1 MRIANSRLEKT
12 RSAAVACLFAMF
24 AALPCAAFQKQD
36 FNADRGP
43 RPQGVLIISLQ
54 SLLTFLAGSV
64 GDHSSE
70 VMAIKLI
77 EMHGLSF
84 RPTAEDLEKLRKASA
99 SENFLKAIETAGTPV
114 PVLKQGRLVV
124 SCEPVDCEVSVSGKL
139 IGTTTR
145 GEIPW
150 ITLPEGKVIVS
161 AAKTNYDPIPG
172 KQEVSIRQNE
182 LTRIKFQFKI
192 SHAGLTE
199 TGAKLF
205 QQMRRSLRA
214 GENEAVGGAQTEQG
228 NALRTAG
235 TLYLH
240 DSAGH
245 CTVWPVVAWF
255 REGHEAR
262 FELSRLNAQLQER
275 YVLSMTATGHS
286 WDRSPP
292 AKEAH
297 ELEAG
302 IRLITDGQLPRL
314 MERLDDPGLT
324 MVAVDAPLG
333 SEVTPV
339 FRAGGGSETYLIT
352 LDAAYRPSEVKA
364 ESPGPGSGL
373 RTMYSDYVLQGSFYY
388 PKTTQIILPD
398 AVQGIEA
405 RFDTVQSVSS
415 PKSYERVSS
424 KHSKLR

>member
-1 MRIANSRLEKT
+1 MCIANRRLGKT
-12 RSAAVACLFAMF
+12 RSAAVAGLIAIFAV
-24 AALPCAAFQKQD
+24 PCAAFQKQD
-36 FNADRGP
+36 FSADRSP
-43 RPQGVLIISLQ
+43 RPQSTLTISLQ
-54 SLLTFLAGSV
+54 SLLTFLAGSG

-70 VMAIKLI
+70 AMAIKLI

-99 SENFLKAIETAGTPV
+99 SEDFLKAIETAVTPV
-114 PVLKQGRLVV
+114 PVVKQGRLAVA
-124 SCEPVDCEVSVSGKL
+124 CEPVDCEVRVSGNL

-161 AAKTNYDPIPG
+161 AAKTNYDPIQG
-172 KQEVSIRQNE
+172 KQEVLIRQNE
-182 LTRIKFQFKI
+182 LTRIKFRFKI
-192 SHAGLTE
+192 SRTVLKA

-205 QQMRRSLRA
+205 QEMRRSLHARENDA
-214 GENEAVGGAQTEQG
+214 GGGAPTEQKG
-228 NALRTAG
+228 NALRAAG

-245 CTVWPVVAWF
+245 CTLWPVAAWF
-255 REGHEAR
+255 KEGHEAR
-262 FELSRLNAQLQER
+262 FELSRLPAQLQER
-275 YVLSMTATGHS
+275 YVLTMTVTGHS

-302 IRLITDGQLPRL
+302 IHLIADAQLTRL

-324 MVAVDAPLG
+324 MEAVEAPLG
-333 SEVTPV
+333 GEVTSA
-339 FRAGGGSETYLIT
+339 FRAAGASETYLIT
-352 LDAAYRPSEVKA
+352 LDAANRPSEVKT
-364 ESPGPGSGL
+364 ESPVPGSSL
-373 RTMYSDYVLQGSFYY
+373 RMLYSDYVLQGSFYY

-398 AVQGIEA
+398 GAQGIEA
-405 RFDTVQSVSS
+405 RFDTVQIVASQN
-415 PKSYERVSS
+415 SYKQVSS
-424 KHSKLR
+424 KHAKLR

>member
-1 MRIANSRLEKT
+1 MANRRLGEM
-12 RSAAVACLFAMF
+12 RSAAVAGLLAVF
-24 AALPCAAFQKQD
+24 AALPGASFQKQD
-36 FNADRGP
+36 FSAGRDP
-43 RPQGVLIISLQ
+43 RPQSTLTISLQ
-54 SLLTFLAGSV
+54 SLLTFLSSSE

-70 VMAIKLI
+70 AMAIKLI

-84 RPTAEDLEKLRKASA
+84 RPTAADLEKLRKASA
-99 SENFLKAIETAGTPV
+99 SEVFLKAIETAGTPA
-114 PVLKQGRLVV
+114 PVVRQGRLAVG
-124 SCEPVDCEVSVSGKL
+124 CEPVDCEVSVSGNL

-161 AAKTNYDPIPG
+161 AAKTNYDPIQG
-172 KQEVSIRQNE
+172 KQEVAIRQNE

-192 SHAGLTE
+192 SPAELMA

-214 GENEAVGGAQTEQG
+214 GENEAAGGAPTEQEG
-228 NALRTAG
+228 KALRAAG
-235 TLYLH
+235 TLYLY
-240 DSAGH
+240 DSVGH
-245 CTVWPVVAWF
+245 GTLWPVAALF

-262 FELSRLNAQLQER
+262 FELSRFHAQLQER
-275 YVLSMTATGHS
+275 YVLTMTATGHS
-286 WDRSPP
+286 WDRTPP

-302 IRLITDGQLPRL
+302 IRLIADGQLPRL
-314 MERLDDPGLT
+314 MERLDDPSLT

-339 FRAGGGSETYLIT
+339 FRAGGGSQTYLIT

-373 RTMYSDYVLQGSFYY
+373 RMLYSDYVLQGSVYY

-398 AVQGIEA
+398 GAQGIEA
-405 RFDTVQSVSS
+405 RFDTVQIVSS
-415 PKSYERVSS
+415 QNSYKRVSS

>member
-1 MRIANSRLEKT
+1 MANRRLGQT
-12 RSAAVACLFAMF
+12 RSAAVAGLLAIF
-24 AALPCAAFQKQD
+24 AALPCASFQKQD
-36 FNADRGP
+36 FSEDRGS
-43 RPQGVLIISLQ
+43 RPQSTLNISLQ
-54 SLLTFLAGSV
+54 SLLTYLG
-64 GDHSSE
+64 SSE
-70 VMAIKLI
+70 GDRSSEAMAIKLI

-99 SENFLKAIETAGTPV
+99 SEDFLKAIETAGTPV
-114 PVLKQGRLVV
+114 PVVKQGRLAVG
-124 SCEPVDCEVSVSGKL
+124 CEPVDCEVWVSGNL

-161 AAKTNYDPIPG
+161 AAKANYDPIQG
-172 KQEVSIRQNE
+172 KLEVPIRQNE
-182 LTRIKFQFKI
+182 LTRIEFQFKI
-192 SHAGLTE
+192 SRAGLMA

-214 GENEAVGGAQTEQG
+214 GENDAAGGAPAEQAG
-228 NALRTAG
+228 SALRAAG

-262 FELSRLNAQLQER
+262 FELSRLRAQLQER
-275 YVLSMTATGHS
+275 YVLTTTATGHS
-286 WDRSPP
+286 WDRAPP
-292 AKEAH
+292 AKEAR
-297 ELEAG
+297 ELEGG
-302 IRLITDGQLPRL
+302 IRLIADGQLPRL
-314 MERLDDPGLT
+314 MERLDDPGST

-339 FRAGGGSETYLIT
+339 FRAGGGSQTYLIT
-352 LDAAYRPSEVKA
+352 LDAAYRPSEIKA
-364 ESPGPGSGL
+364 ESPVPGSGL
-373 RTMYSDYVLQGSFYY
+373 RMLYSDYALQGSVYY

-398 AVQGIEA
+398 GAQGIEA
-405 RFDTVQSVSS
+405 RFDTVRLVSS
-415 PKSYERVSS
+415 QNSYKQVSS